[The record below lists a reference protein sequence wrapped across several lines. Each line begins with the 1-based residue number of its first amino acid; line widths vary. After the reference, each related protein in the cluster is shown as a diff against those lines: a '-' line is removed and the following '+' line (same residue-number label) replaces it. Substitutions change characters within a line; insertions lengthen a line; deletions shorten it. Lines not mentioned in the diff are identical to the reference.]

1 MMTVTD
7 CVYFSGM
14 KELAV
19 CNLAN
24 AEKASLI
31 GTKSDKSDKNQACVF
46 PDTNMKQHTSM
57 EH

>member
-1 MMTVTD
+1 MMIVTD

-31 GTKSDKSDKNQACVF
+31 GTKFRQIRQK
-46 PDTNMKQHTSM
+46 PSM
-57 EH
+57 CLS